1 MFRIAKTK
9 AGFSLVEL
17 MVAMAVS
24 GIVLTSIYQVY
35 NTQLKTYTTQQ
46 SIVEMQQNMRAILY
60 LMEREIRMAGYAPEG
75 GLGGA
80 GNPIFSIARVNDLQY
95 NIDITGG
102 QSDGADND
110 DDGDVDEPDESVFS
124 DGDSDDAGEIVR
136 YQMSGG
142 QLLRNGEMVADNI
155 DSLAI
160 TYLDAAGAA
169 LAFDSGGD
177 LVVPQNI
184 RSIVVTLSGT
194 PRSPGAVRKQM
205 SLSSEIRIRNMY
217 GPMI

>member
-24 GIVLTSIYQVY
+24 GVVLASIYQVY
-35 NTQLKTYTTQQ
+35 STQLKTYTTQQ
-46 SIVEMQQNMRAILY
+46 QIVEMQQSMRAILY
-60 LMEREIRMAGYAPEG
+60 MMERDIRMAGYAPAG

-80 GNPIFSIARVNDLQY
+80 SDPIFSIARADELQY
-95 NIDITGG
+95 NIDITG
-102 QSDGADND
+102 DR
-110 DDGDVDEPDESVFS
+110 
-124 DGDSDDAGEIVR
+124 DSDDPGEIVS
-136 YQMSGG
+136 YQMAGG
-142 QLLRNGEMVADNI
+142 QLLRDGEMVADNI

-160 TYLDAAGAA
+160 TYLDAAGTA
-169 LAFDSGGD
+169 LAFDSDGD

-194 PRSPGAVRKQM
+194 PWSPGAVRKQM

>member
-24 GIVLTSIYQVY
+24 GVVLASIYQVY
-35 NTQLKTYTTQQ
+35 STQLKTYTTQQ
-46 SIVEMQQNMRAILY
+46 QIVEMQQNMRAILY
-60 LMEREIRMAGYAPEG
+60 LMERDIRMAGYAPEG

-80 GNPIFSIARVNDLQY
+80 GNPIFSIARDDDLQY

-102 QSDGADND
+102 QSDTIDND
-110 DDGDVDEPDESVFS
+110 GDGETDEADEAAFS

-155 DSLAI
+155 DSLTL
-160 TYLDAAGAA
+160 TYLDAGGNV
-169 LAFDSGGD
+169 LAMDGGGN
-177 LVVPQNI
+177 VAVPQNI
-184 RSIVVTLSGT
+184 RSIVVTLRGT
-194 PRSPGAVRKQM
+194 PKSPGAVRKQM

>member
-24 GIVLTSIYQVY
+24 GIVLASIYQVY
-35 NTQLKTYTTQQ
+35 STQLKTYTTQQ
-46 SIVEMQQNMRAILY
+46 QIVEMQQSMRAIIY
-60 LMEREIRMAGYAPEG
+60 MMEREIRMAGYAPAG

-80 GNPIFSIARVNDLQY
+80 GNPIFSIARADDLQY
-95 NIDITGG
+95 NIDI
-102 QSDGADND
+102 N
-110 DDGDVDEPDESVFS
+110 GDR
-124 DGDSDDAGEIVR
+124 DSDDSGEIVR
-136 YQMSGG
+136 YQMSNG
-142 QLLRNGEMVADNI
+142 QLFRGGVLVADNI
-155 DSLAI
+155 DTLEIA
-160 TYLDAAGAA
+160 YLDAAGDA
-169 LAFDSGGD
+169 LAFDSDGN
-177 LVVPQNI
+177 LQAPQNI
-184 RSIVVTLSGT
+184 RSIVITLSGT